1 MKSEDFS
8 KTVFIEKLIRRPG
21 PISPKPLLHPAVVGA
36 PAVVVVVVGVVVG
49 VVHPAPPSVHPGE
62 VVVVDD
68 VDDGGDAAPDC
79 VELMPIP
86 VWGMKANGSVCVKLT
101 MLTFVTLKFS

>member
-1 MKSEDFS
+1 MKNF
-8 KTVFIEKLIRRPG
+8 IRRPG

-62 VVVVDD
+62 VVVGDEG
-68 VDDGGDAAPDC
+68 DDGGAAAPDC
-79 VELMPIP
+79 VELMPTP

-101 MLTFVTLKFS
+101 MFTFVKLKFS